1 MGCTVNFGLF
11 VVLLLAQP
19 ALAGGACAE
28 QGLISAKLMAQ
39 NHAEQGGLPGRDV
52 LVSGAGAIIDG
63 ASRTTLTIDFGTQSL
78 PNRPILE
85 LLLSPVEPI
94 ADESYLIVFTL
105 GRGEGVDAKRLGAAS
120 FFPPRP
126 GNVETFY
133 INASAIVAE
142 MKAKATTR
150 AELSL
155 TLAPAEPTQSRIS
168 AKVRVVGARLVGE

>member
-19 ALAGGACAE
+19 ASAGGAGAE
-28 QGLISAKLMAQ
+28 QGPISAKSMAQ
-39 NHAEQGGLPGRDV
+39 NDAEQGGLPGRDV

-63 ASRTTLTIDFGTQSL
+63 ASRTTVTIDVGTQSL
-78 PNRPILE
+78 PGRPALE

-94 ADESYLIVFTL
+94 ADESYLIVITL
-105 GRGEGVDAKRLGAAS
+105 GRGEEGKRLGAAS
-120 FFPPRP
+120 FYPPRP
-126 GNVETFY
+126 GKAETFY
-133 INASAIVAE
+133 INAAPIVAE

-155 TLAPAEPTQSRIS
+155 TLAPVEAAQSRIS
-168 AKVRVVGARLVGE
+168 SKVRVVGARLVGE